1 MRSLDRRTFCL
12 AALGTGVLGAG
23 LSATGP
29 VRAENINHRLLVAV
43 MALRDGA
50 LLADETATYRPFHQ
64 YREQHLTLD
73 VPVAG
78 VRRTIMVSLTDLDAG
93 GVKVSACMLRGDGE
107 PMQERGF
114 VMYPF
119 LELGAERIERF
130 TADIIAI
137 ANDGE
142 AERHVA
148 PIELS
153 IVMKRVVRG

>member
-1 MRSLDRRTFCL
+1 
-12 AALGTGVLGAG
+12 
-23 LSATGP
+23 

-50 LLADETATYRPFHQ
+50 LLADETAIYRPFHQ

-73 VPVAG
+73 VTIAG
-78 VRRTIMVSLTDLDAG
+78 VQRTIMVSLTDLDAG
-93 GVKVSACMLRGDGE
+93 GVRVNASLLRSDGE

-119 LELGAERIERF
+119 LELGSERVERF
-130 TADIIAI
+130 TADVIAI

-148 PIELS
+148 PIDLT
-153 IVMKRVVRG
+153 IVMRRVVRG